1 MRRTFLF
8 ERFSDEQLRWLVE
21 HSSVEVV
28 PAGERFVRE
37 GEPAEALWVL
47 LDGQFE
53 LIRTL
58 AGRETVT
65 AGGEAPGTWIGWLP
79 IFPDPSQ
86 VSGRTV
92 RESRLLQ
99 IPRDAVRQL
108 LDGGFPVATHL
119 MAGLTWGVRNFEA
132 LARQQEKLAA
142 LGKLS
147 AGLAHDLN
155 NPAAAARRAA
165 ELLGEAVA
173 RGDPLGLELGRLG
186 LGPAEVELIAGLRR
200 DAATLPPDAADLD
213 PLARSDR
220 EDALALW
227 LDDRGV
233 ADAWELAPALVAAGL
248 DGDRLGAVV
257 DRLPPRG
264 DRAGAGLAGGV
275 ADERAG

>member
-1 MRRTFLF
+1 M
-8 ERFSDEQLRWLVE
+8 
-21 HSSVEVV
+21 
-28 PAGERFVRE
+28 
-37 GEPAEALWVL
+37 
-47 LDGQFE
+47 
-53 LIRTL
+53 
-58 AGRETVT
+58 T

-155 NPAAAARRAA
+155 NPAAAAGRAA

-173 RGDPLGLELGRLG
+173 RGDRL
-186 LGPAEVELIAGLRR
+186 AQ
-200 DAATLPPDAADLD
+200 
-213 PLARSDR
+213 ARSSRAWDGGGRADR
-220 EDALALW
+220 RSSSR
-227 LDDRGV
+227 RG
-233 ADAWELAPALVAAGL
+233 DVAAGR
-248 DGDRLGAVV
+248 GR
-257 DRLPPRG
+257 PRS
-264 DRAGAGLAGGV
+264 AGA
-275 ADERAG
+275 E